1 MGESVLRAGLR
12 AALWLAKEILPMKD
26 TIRYPEHFAPVAEE
40 EMVYLN
46 GGGVFDNVGDAIDG
60 AVDTAT
66 SALNV
71 LGIVATVVG
80 VCVLGSS
87 YIWGI
92 RQANAWLDDN
102 AEGNIFTILGRAVD
116 DLGADMSQSLSHF
129 TRDLVAT
136 ITVVGLWPL
145 SIPLL
150 ILS

>member
-1 MGESVLRAGLR
+1 MS
-12 AALWLAKEILPMKD
+12 D
-26 TIRYPEHFAPVAEE
+26 TIRYPEHFDPIAEE
-40 EMVYLN
+40 EMVDLD
-46 GGGVFDNVGDAIDG
+46 GGSVLDNVGNAIDD

-92 RQANAWLDDN
+92 RQADAWLDNN
-102 AEGNIFTILGRAVD
+102 AEGNIFTILGRAID

-150 ILS
+150 ILG

>member
-1 MGESVLRAGLR
+1 
-12 AALWLAKEILPMKD
+12 MKD

-46 GGGVFDNVGDAIDG
+46 GGGVLDNVGDAIDG

-92 RQANAWLDDN
+92 RQANAW
-102 AEGNIFTILGRAVD
+102 AGRWTIWGQICPSRCPTLPAIWWLPSRWWACG
-116 DLGADMSQSLSHF
+116 
-129 TRDLVAT
+129 
-136 ITVVGLWPL
+136 P
-145 SIPLL
+145 
-150 ILS
+150 

>member
-1 MGESVLRAGLR
+1 MRAGLR
-12 AALWLAKEILPMKD
+12 AALWLAKEFLPMKD
-26 TIRYPEHFAPVAEE
+26 TIRYPEHFAPIAEE

-46 GGGVFDNVGDAIDG
+46 GGGVLASVGDAIDD
-60 AVDTAT
+60 ARDTAT
-66 SALNV
+66 SALSV
-71 LGIVATVVG
+71 LGIVASVG
-80 VCVLGSS
+80 GVGVLGSS

-102 AEGNIFTILGRAVD
+102 AEGNIFTILGRVVD
-116 DLGADMSQSLSHF
+116 ELGADMSQSLSHF

-150 ILS
+150 ILA

>member
-12 AALWLAKEILPMKD
+12 AAPWLAKEILPMKD

-46 GGGVFDNVGDAIDG
+46 GGGVLDNVGDAIDG

-102 AEGNIFTILGRAVD
+102 AERNIFIILGRAVD
-116 DLGADMSQSLSHF
+116 DLGADMSQSLSLF
-129 TRDLVAT
+129 TRDLLAI
-136 ITVVGLWPL
+136 ITVVCMGPL
-145 SIPLL
+145 SFPLL
-150 ILS
+150 FLL